1 MARLTAA
8 RVKTLSK
15 PGRYGDG
22 DGLYLNIAPGGS
34 KSWVQRITMEGRRRD
49 MGLGGYPAVSLAR
62 ARRRVADNRA
72 AVADGR
78 DILSERRRPATP
90 TFREAALTVH
100 ETNRPRW
107 RSAKQTRNWI
117 QTLERH
123 AMPTLADIPVD
134 RIGREEVLGVLTP
147 IWTTRPETA
156 RRVRQRIRTVLR
168 WSMAHGFVEHN
179 VAGETIDGALPPM
192 PQVKDHLRSLP
203 YRDVAAALRI
213 VEASGA
219 SLSAR
224 LCLRFVVLTAAR
236 SGEARGT
243 TWEELDLDARE
254 WRILGGRMKAG
265 MEHRV
270 PLSDAALAVLDRA
283 RPLRG
288 RFGPGLSLS
297 GRPGTAA
304 VRYDADEGAADNG
317 SGRQGD
323 GPRLQEQLQGLVHGA
338 DRRAVGGERGG
349 SCSYPGQHDR
359 TGVCTERPLREAPL
373 AHAAMGRFRDRRR
386 GGGAVRRP
394 GTDHVRAD
402 RSRHSLGGGD
412 SRRQP
417 CAG

>member
-1 MARLTAA
+1 M
-8 RVKTLSK
+8 
-15 PGRYGDG
+15 
-22 DGLYLNIAPGGS
+22 
-34 KSWVQRITMEGRRRD
+34 
-49 MGLGGYPAVSLAR
+49 
-62 ARRRVADNRA
+62 
-72 AVADGR
+72 
-78 DILSERRRPATP
+78 P

-192 PQVKDHLRSLP
+192 PQVKEHLRSLP
-203 YRDVAAALRI
+203 YREVAAALRT

-236 SGEARGT
+236 SGEGRGA

-283 RPLRG
+283 RPLRDDS
-288 RFGPGLSLS
+288 GLVFPSPVAH
-297 GRPGTAA
+297 GRPLSDMTLTKVLRTTGLA
-304 VRYDADEGAADNG
+304 
-317 SGRQGD
+317 GRAT
-323 GPRLQEQLQGLVHGA
+323 VHGF
-338 DRRAVGGERGG
+338 RSSFKVWCMERTDVPWEV
-349 SCSYPGQHDR
+349 S
-359 TGVCTERPLREAPL
+359 EAAL
-373 AHAAMGRFRDRRR
+373 AHTLGNMTEQAYARSDLFERRR
-386 GGGAVRRP
+386 SLMQRWADFVTAGDAEEPSGA
-394 GTDHVRAD
+394 
-402 RSRHSLGGGD
+402 LG
-412 SRRQP
+412 RTT
-417 CAG
+417 

>member
-1 MARLTAA
+1 MVVKRQEEGDMARLTAA
-8 RVKTLSK
+8 RVKILAK
-15 PGRYGDG
+15 PGRHGDG

-34 KSWVQRITMEGRRRD
+34 KSWVQRITIEGRRRD
-49 MGLGGYPAVSLAR
+49 IGLGGYPAVSLAQ
-62 ARRRVADNRA
+62 ARRRAADNRA

-78 DILSERRRPATP
+78 DILSERRRLATP

-100 ETNRPRW
+100 ELNRPRW

-192 PQVKDHLRSLP
+192 PQVKEHLRSLP
-203 YRDVAAALRI
+203 YGEVAAALRT

-236 SGEARGT
+236 SGEARGA
-243 TWEELDLDARE
+243 TWGELDLGARE

-270 PLSDAALAVLDRA
+270 PLSDAALTVLERA
-283 RPLRG
+283 RPLRDDSDLV
-288 RFGPGLSLS
+288 FPSPVAS
-297 GRPGTAA
+297 GRPLSDMTLTKVLRTTGLA
-304 VRYDADEGAADNG
+304 
-317 SGRQGD
+317 GRAT
-323 GPRLQEQLQGLVHGA
+323 VHGF
-338 DRRAVGGERGG
+338 RSSFKVWCMERTDMPWEV
-349 SCSYPGQHDR
+349 S
-359 TGVCTERPLREAPL
+359 EAAL
-373 AHAAMGRFRDRRR
+373 AHTLGNMTEQAYARSDLFERRR
-386 GGGAVRRP
+386 SLMQRWADFVTAGEAEEPHGTLRR
-394 GTDHVRAD
+394 TT
-402 RSRHSLGGGD
+402 
-412 SRRQP
+412 
-417 CAG
+417 

>member
-1 MARLTAA
+1 MARLAAA

-22 DGLYLNIAPGGS
+22 EGLYLNIAPGGS
-34 KSWVQRITMEGRRRD
+34 KSWVQRITIEGRRRD

-62 ARRRVADNRA
+62 ARRRAADNRA

-107 RSAKQTRNWI
+107 RNAKQTRNWI

-192 PQVKDHLRSLP
+192 PQVKEHLRSLP
-203 YRDVAAALRI
+203 YREVAAALST

-236 SGEARGT
+236 SGEARGA

-270 PLSDAALAVLDRA
+270 PLSDAALTVLDRA
-283 RPLRG
+283 RPLRDDSDLV
-288 RFGPGLSLS
+288 FPSPIAQ
-297 GRPGTAA
+297 GRPLSDMTLTKVLRTTGLA
-304 VRYDADEGAADNG
+304 
-317 SGRQGD
+317 GRAT
-323 GPRLQEQLQGLVHGA
+323 VHGF
-338 DRRAVGGERGG
+338 RSSFKVWCME
-349 SCSYPGQHDR
+349 Q
-359 TGVCTERPLREAPL
+359 TGTPWEVSEAAL
-373 AHAAMGRFRDRRR
+373 AHTLGNMTEQAYARSDLFERRR
-386 GGGAVRRP
+386 SLMQRW
-394 GTDHVRAD
+394 AD
-402 RSRHSLGGGD
+402 FVT
-412 SRRQP
+412 
-417 CAG
+417 AGEA